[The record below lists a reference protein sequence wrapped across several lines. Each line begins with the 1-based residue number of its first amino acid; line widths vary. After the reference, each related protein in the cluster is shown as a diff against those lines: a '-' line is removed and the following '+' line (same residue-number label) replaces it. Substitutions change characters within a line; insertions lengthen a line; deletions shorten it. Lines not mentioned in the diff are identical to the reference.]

1 MWVDCDDAL
10 ESEQQLNGFKKERS
24 CWAEIFTAIHFDTI
38 YAYCYDFSFIDDL
51 TFFCID
57 IRCEPINLG
66 MLAKKTK
73 TGDMMSVCCIWTIL
87 ANIGGCQL
95 CYAPGVINKAVA
107 KYGVTEEP
115 VSCPTYCLCGACL
128 TCRAHREVRLVY
140 CKVIVSCCIMVPRQ
154 VVHSTL
160 FFFVFVEYFILLINL
175 ILNSSSGWR
184 AD

>member
-1 MWVDCDDAL
+1 M
-10 ESEQQLNGFKKERS
+10 NGFKKERS

-66 MLAKKTK
+66 MLAEKTK
-73 TGDMMSVCCIWTIL
+73 TGDMISVCCTWSL
-87 ANIGGCQL
+87 LYWLGGCHL
-95 CYAPGVINKAVA
+95 CYAPGVINSAVA

-115 VSCPTYCLCGACL
+115 VNCPTYCLCSALL

-140 CKVIVSCCIMVPRQ
+140 CKVIVSCRITVPRQ
-154 VVHSTL
+154 VVQSIQS
-160 FFFVFVEYFILLINL
+160 FF
-175 ILNSSSGWR
+175 SSYS
-184 AD
+184 